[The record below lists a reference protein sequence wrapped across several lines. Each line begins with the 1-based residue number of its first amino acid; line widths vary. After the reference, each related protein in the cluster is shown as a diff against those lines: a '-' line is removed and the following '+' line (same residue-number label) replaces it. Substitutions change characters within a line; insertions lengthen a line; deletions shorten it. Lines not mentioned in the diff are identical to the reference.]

1 MLLNKEDVQL
11 QNSLLNHNN
20 VSAID
25 LRTVNELHEKA
36 FNADNFHDKTPNL
49 LLHELQ
55 LENSLGRCIQ
65 QARRSDFSLML
76 AMLCDDVREQSQ
88 FYLPTNEQQADKQ
101 FNDLTLRNMLELP
114 EAAPLSLDELSTIPS
129 FNQANLVEAEQFDT
143 LRLTNTL
150 SPKPIAFRDNN
161 KFICEDVLSNTS
173 LVCQQKYN
181 QLLEN
186 AGKAEDHD
194 VLNSG
199 VTPVLNKLSSID
211 AVKWLKCIKN
221 MH

>member
-20 VSAID
+20 VSTID
-25 LRTVNELHEKA
+25 LRTVNQLHEKA
-36 FNADNFHDKTPNL
+36 FNAENFHDNAPDL

-55 LENSLGRCIQ
+55 LENSLGLCIQ

-101 FNDLTLRNMLELP
+101 FDDLTLRNMLELP
-114 EAAPLSLDELSTIPS
+114 EAAPLALNELSTIPS
-129 FNQANLVEAEQFDT
+129 FNQANLVEAEQFAS
-143 LRLTNTL
+143 LRLINTL

-173 LVCQQKYN
+173 LVCQQKYHQTLEDSSEGN
-181 QLLEN
+181 QQSEISL
-186 AGKAEDHD
+186 
-194 VLNSG
+194 G
-199 VTPVLNKLSSID
+199 VTPVLNKRSSID
-211 AVKWLKCIKN
+211 AVKWLKCIQS

>member
-1 MLLNKEDVQL
+1 
-11 QNSLLNHNN
+11 
-20 VSAID
+20 
-25 LRTVNELHEKA
+25 
-36 FNADNFHDKTPNL
+36 
-49 LLHELQ
+49 
-55 LENSLGRCIQ
+55 
-65 QARRSDFSLML
+65 
-76 AMLCDDVREQSQ
+76 MLCDDVREQSQ

-186 AGKAEDHD
+186 AGKAEDQD

-199 VTPVLNKLSSID
+199 VTPVLNKRSSID